1 MTAGLAPV
9 PTDTRIASP
18 RDGKLMP
25 WWQNFFSSVHD
36 FLGPIGQSGVTAK
49 RPLDSS
55 RNPLYVG
62 QPYFDT
68 TLGKP
73 IWVKSRNPTVWVDAT
88 GAAV

>member
-1 MTAGLAPV
+1 MSLTPI
-9 PTDTRIASP
+9 PTNNLVT
-18 RDGKLMP
+18 DGQGRLQAV
-25 WWQNFFSSVHD
+25 WQTFMESVNYW
-36 FLGPIGQSGVTAK
+36 LRPLGQSGTTAT

-55 RNPLYVG
+55 GIQLYIG
-62 QPYFDT
+62 QMYFDT